1 MTVFLGDPFELRL
14 SYKYE
19 DQVMNNVFF
28 YDYRNLIDPF
38 GTPHSQLIAELWEAQ
53 VFPAVR
59 TMFPTQVSFSDLSV
73 RCLVDEDDAY
83 ELPLAVAG
91 LAAWA
96 DRLPRHDTVNF
107 TLNGEYKRTRKG
119 AKRIGIFNESV
130 VTNGVISFPSQIANC
145 TNVAVKL
152 ALPLT
157 TSFLFTQNTYYPVI
171 VKRVKEGTAPNV
183 TYRLP
188 TVRSE
193 VVLNTIVTAMFSV
206 LMSTQNTR
214 KR

>member
-1 MTVFLGDPFELRL
+1 MSVFIGDPFELRL

-28 YDYRNLIDPF
+28 YDYRNLIDNL
-38 GTPHSQLIAELWEAQ
+38 GTPHSQIIAELWHEQ
-53 VFPAVR
+53 IFPSIK
-59 TMFPTQVSFSDLSV
+59 TMFPTQVVFSDISV

-83 ELPLAVAG
+83 ELPVG
-91 LAAWA
+91 ETGAATWA

-119 AKRIGIFNESV
+119 RKAIGIFNESV
-130 VTNGVISFPSQIANC
+130 VTNGVISFGSQIANC
-145 TNVAVKL
+145 TTVALNL
-152 ALPLT
+152 ARPLT
-157 TSFLFTQNTYYPVI
+157 TSFIFTQNTYYPVI
-171 VKRVKEGTAPNV
+171 VKRVKEGTAPEI

-188 TVRSE
+188 TARGE
-193 VVLNTIVTAMFSV
+193 VILNTIVSAMFSL